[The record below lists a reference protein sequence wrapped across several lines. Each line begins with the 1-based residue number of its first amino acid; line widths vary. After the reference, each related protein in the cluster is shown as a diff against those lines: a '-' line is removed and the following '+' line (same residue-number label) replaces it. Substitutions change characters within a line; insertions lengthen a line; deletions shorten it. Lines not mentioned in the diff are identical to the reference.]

1 MPKKRSSQDKKQS
14 DQTELS
20 KLKKGATARLNPSQ
34 EPVGF
39 NPFELFF
46 QHIPHACFLVTDD
59 GRIRAANQLASL
71 WVKTRPEEALGLPVE
86 TVLGSPLPTPL
97 SELWKENKPLN
108 WDIRIGPKTVLCS
121 LHPLPEA
128 AFSPHRL
135 AALFLADITENLIR
149 EEKIRRQLDQQRF
162 LLQLAS
168 SLLVCPIENMEKQI
182 EESLPTIGRYAQAD
196 RAAVIFERSS
206 GQQAVMVAEW
216 HLESRPSLKPQLQNI
231 SCSIFPCWYE
241 ILKKAEIV
249 RVSKLSDLP
258 AEAKAEK
265 KFLEAYGIKSLL
277 MIPIFQEQRL
287 IGLLGVSSQE
297 EKEWPEETI
306 NFLALTA
313 EVLVSAFKR
322 RQRGQTI
329 ATLLHIGEAA
339 AVAESLELLLQL
351 IHRSISQLLPVRNFY
366 LALYNEEK
374 KEVSFPYF
382 IDEKDPKPQPRS
394 LRRGLTEY
402 VLRTGQPLLANS
414 QDIEKLAAAGEI
426 EIIGTIPVVWL
437 GVPLKING
445 RTIGVMALQS
455 YDETVTYTQED
466 EALLRLISEDV
477 ALAINRKKNE
487 AELAEKE
494 QFLRNIF
501 MSLQDGLCV
510 LDRDYNIISV
520 NQVMEQWYGASRP
533 LVGKKCYQAYHGRSE
548 PCYPCPTRRTL
559 ETGLPAMEVVPFRPA
574 EGQTKGWLEVF
585 AFPLIDK
592 KTNQT
597 TGVIEHVRDITA
609 RKEAEERL
617 QESLR
622 EKDTLLRELHH
633 RVKNNMQVISS
644 LLNLQA
650 NHVADP
656 AAKEMFRES
665 QRRIRS
671 MALVHEQLYQS
682 ANLSQINFANYLR
695 HLSSHLFQSCGVST
709 HRVHLHLELEELF
722 LEVNTAIPL
731 GMIFNELLTNSL
743 KHAFPGERS
752 GEVRIG
758 FRRFD
763 EQKACLEIRDNGI
776 GLPADFSFDNT
787 ETLGLQ
793 IVHTLSN
800 QIKAKIEL
808 DTAAGTSFKIFFPI
822 SSEP

>member
-1 MPKKRSSQDKKQS
+1 MPKKRASQDKKQS
-14 DQTELS
+14 EEREFS
-20 KLKKGATARLNPSQ
+20 KLKKGVATGLTSSK
-34 EPVGF
+34 EPLGF

-46 QHIPHACFLVTDD
+46 QHIPHACFLVADD
-59 GRIRAANQLASL
+59 GRIKAANQLASR
-71 WVKTRPEEALGLPVE
+71 WVETKPEEAFGLPLE
-86 TVLGSPLPTPL
+86 AVLGSPLPTPL
-97 SELWKENKPLN
+97 YQAWEENKPLN
-108 WDIRIGPKTVLCS
+108 WDMSIGPKIVRCS
-121 LHPLPEA
+121 LHPLPKTSFFPE
-128 AFSPHRL
+128 RL
-135 AALFLADITENLIR
+135 AALFLADITENILR
-149 EEKIRRQLDQQRF
+149 EEKIRRQLEEQRF

-168 SLLVCPIENMEKQI
+168 SLLICPIENMEKQI
-182 EESLPTIGRYAQAD
+182 EEALPTIGRYAQAD
-196 RAAVIFERSS
+196 RASVIFERSS
-206 GQQAVMVAEW
+206 GQGAVMVAEW
-216 HLESRPSLKPQLQNI
+216 RLESRPSLKPQFQNF
-231 SCSIFPCWYE
+231 SLSTFPYWYE

-249 RVSKLSDLP
+249 RVSKPSDLQ

-277 MIPIFQEQRL
+277 MIPIFQEQRP
-287 IGLLGVSSQE
+287 IGVLGVSSQE
-297 EKEWPEETI
+297 EKEWPEETV
-306 NFLALTA
+306 NFMALTA
-313 EVLVSAFKR
+313 EILVSAFKR

-329 ATLLHIGEAA
+329 ATLLNIGEAA

-374 KEVSFPYF
+374 QEVAFPYF

-402 VLRTGQPLLANS
+402 VLRTGQPLLANTK
-414 QDIEKLAAAGEI
+414 DIEKLAAAGEI

-455 YDETVTYTQED
+455 YDETVAYTQED

-477 ALAINRKKNE
+477 ALVINRKKNE

-520 NQVMEQWYGASRP
+520 NQVMEQWYSASIT
-533 LVGKKCYQAYHGRSE
+533 LEGKKCYQVYHGRSE

-559 ETGLPAMEVVPFRPA
+559 ETGLPAMEVVPFRPTA
-574 EGQTKGWLEVF
+574 GQTKGWLEVYT
-585 AFPLIDK
+585 FPLIDK
-592 KTNQT
+592 KNNQT
-597 TGVIEHVRDITA
+597 RGVIEHVRDITA

-617 QESLR
+617 QESLK

-682 ANLSQINFANYLR
+682 ANLSRINFANYLR

-709 HRVHLHLELEELF
+709 RRVHLNLELEELF

-743 KHAFPGERS
+743 KHAFPGERR
-752 GEVRIG
+752 GEIAVS
-758 FRRFD
+758 FRRSD

-776 GLPADFSFDNT
+776 GLPPDFSFDNT

-800 QIKAKIEL
+800 QIKARIEL
-808 DTAAGTSFKIFFPI
+808 DTTAGTSIKILFPV
-822 SSEP
+822 SGEP